1 MSLADAYASYLY
13 QTYKID
19 LKRLPEEEKK
29 RLFGKDAKYYK
40 TALSLEDG
48 GKMANGG
55 VASGRFMKLS
65 DYYKTLPFKE
75 LLVGLKVYDEVNEEY
90 IYIKSM
96 EGGIFAGK
104 NKNDD
109 YGFYYTM
116 PYLLVD
122 KKDLA

>member
-1 MSLADAYASYLY
+1 MIM
-13 QTYKID
+13 Q
-19 LKRLPEEEKK
+19 
-29 RLFGKDAKYYK
+29 
-40 TALSLEDG
+40 
-48 GKMANGG
+48 
-55 VASGRFMKLS
+55 LS
-65 DYYKTLPFKE
+65 DYYKTLPDKE